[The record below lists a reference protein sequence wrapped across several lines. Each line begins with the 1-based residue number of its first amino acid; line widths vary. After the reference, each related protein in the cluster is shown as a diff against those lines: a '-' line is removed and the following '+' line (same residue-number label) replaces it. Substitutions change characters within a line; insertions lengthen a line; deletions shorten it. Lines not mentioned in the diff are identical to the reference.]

1 MNFSVHRGSPP
12 TAPLH
17 RIWKNKV
24 PRWSS
29 VLSRGKKSCIL
40 SVFCTMNWIISP
52 PVSCCSFENS
62 WLLFRE
68 EVPGLS
74 MTFLLR
80 FITCWRVCYLVLS
93 QPSLN
98 LYLSLVEFAANKPA
112 TVSSDRMVR
121 PAQFNPAFYCTKLG
135 RNHHMLKYF
144 KRLWQ
149 N

>member
-1 MNFSVHRGSPP
+1 MNFSVHRGFLP

-17 RIWKNKV
+17 KIWKNKV

-29 VLSRGKKSCIL
+29 VFSCGKKSCIL
-40 SVFCTMNWIISP
+40 SVCCTMNWIISP
-52 PVSCCSFENS
+52 LVSWYSFENS
-62 WLLFRE
+62 WPLFRE
-68 EVPGLS
+68 EVPRLS
-74 MTFLLR
+74 ITFLVR
-80 FITCWRVCYLVLS
+80 FITFWRVCCLALS
-93 QPSLN
+93 QPSLS
-98 LYLSLVEFAANKPA
+98 LYLSLVEFAAKKQA